1 MEQLYQIKA
10 ILMNS
15 IQGQLS
21 NLDQA
26 DTHELG
32 EVIDMIKDISEAIY
46 YCSMVENNSKKK
58 GFLNGNGYGNDME
71 MYNYARGGNGG
82 GNRGNSN
89 YSMYGMNGQYRE
101 QNYMDNNRMM
111 MPQQGGQM

>member
-32 EVIDMIKDISEAIY
+32 EVIDMIKDISEAMY
-46 YCSMVENNSKKK
+46 YCSMVDSTRKK
-58 GFLNGNGYGNDME
+58 GFLNGNGSANDME
-71 MYNYARGGNGG
+71 MYNYARGGNNG
-82 GNRGNSN
+82 GNRSSN
-89 YSMYGMNGQYRE
+89 YGMYTMNNQYRDP
-101 QNYMDNNRMM
+101 YMDNNRM
-111 MPQQGGQM
+111 

>member
-32 EVIDMIKDISEAIY
+32 EVIDMIKDISEAMY
-46 YCSMVENNSKKK
+46 YCSMVESTRKK
-58 GFLNGNGYGNDME
+58 GFLNGNGSVSDME
-71 MYNYARGGNGG
+71 MYNYAHGNSGSGG
-82 GNRGNSN
+82 GRGN
-89 YSMYGMNGQYRE
+89 YGMYTMNNQYRE
-101 QNYMDNNRMM
+101 PYMDNGKM
-111 MPQQGGQM
+111 MPPQNNQM

>member
-46 YCSMVENNSKKK
+46 YCSMVENNTRKK
-58 GFLNGNGYGNDME
+58 GFLNGNGYANDME
-71 MYNYARGGNGG
+71 MYNYARGNGGNGG
-82 GNRGNSN
+82 NRNGN
-89 YSMYGMNGQYRE
+89 YSMYTMNNQYRE
-101 QNYMDNNRMM
+101 PYMDNGRM